1 MAAADGPQRCLY
13 EILGIEQAS
22 TASEI
27 RAAYRM
33 LALIIHP
40 DKAVQ
45 SGISQEEAN
54 ARFQEIVGAYKVLS
68 DPHSRSLYDSQRS
81 KTHYS
86 SASSPSAK
94 NCDFHINLSPYFC
107 TSIFSGYGDTGK
119 GFFRVYADIFQE
131 LFQQEIAYAHS
142 TGTGHVPEAPL
153 IGNLKSPYAQ
163 VSAFYNYW
171 LGFST
176 VKNFSW
182 VDKYRVSAERNRKA
196 RRLLE
201 EENKKLRKAAKR
213 KYNETVRQ
221 LAQFVKKRDKRVL
234 ERQSQQS
241 QRNKEEEEK
250 EKAAQATLRRE
261 KLEKEKLE
269 RERHSEEQKRERER
283 QSEEQKWES
292 VDGHDRNGGS
302 HHGYCTICNK
312 KSISDI
318 ALFYNISI
326 CSRQCFHIHQ
336 LIPET
341 CFGYVNYWNRFLYP
355 IHFETFG
362 LEHIYFF

>member
-1 MAAADGPQRCLY
+1 MAAVDGPQRCLY

-22 TASEI
+22 TDSEI

-33 LALIIHP
+33 LALKIHP

-68 DPHSRSLYDSQRS
+68 DPHARSLYDSQRS

-119 GFFRVYADIFQE
+119 GFFRVYADIFQK

-142 TGTGHVPEAPL
+142 TGTGHVLEAPL

-176 VKNFSW
+176 VKDFSW

-196 RRLLE
+196 KRLLE

-221 LAQFVKKRDKRVL
+221 LAQFVRKRDKRVL
-234 ERQSQQS
+234 ERQS

-250 EKAAQATLRRE
+250 EKAAQATLWRE

-302 HHGYCTICNK
+302 DHGYCSICNK
-312 KSISDI
+312 KFISDI

-341 CFGYVNYWNRFLYP
+341 
-355 IHFETFG
+355 
-362 LEHIYFF
+362 